1 MMRHNRQLLII
12 VFTAT
17 LLWSAEPVG
26 RNINVDVD
34 HQARVMS
41 ASPVEHVV
49 WDGNQISTVHGNHGD
64 VVSYHIS
71 GNSGLEWPKGSGKLA
86 VFQSGIW
93 LASGRTRAPGG
104 DWVDELRTA
113 AAEYTVEFVP
123 GSIGSADA
131 NSGHIYQIHK
141 KEVDAFLEN
150 DWATFQAMTLGLP
163 ITVVEGS
170 SAFTEDI
177 PKSLPT
183 DDFIN
188 WPVHDGAPWKDA
200 NDDGEYNPA
209 DGDHPDILGDVFHW
223 YVMNDGNAATHTP
236 LWGTA
241 PMNVD
246 MQTSLFGFNQ
256 AGPMGNILFVRWV
269 MVNKGSDE
277 LDSVFVSMWHDD
289 DVGDATDDLVGCNID
304 LSVGYTYNDADG
316 DNTYG
321 VEVPAAGADF
331 FQGPLV
337 NSPGDTSTIFT
348 WSKENSYHLR
358 DFPDKKR
365 LGMTSFAKYING
377 NPIFSDP
384 ASAQETYNYM
394 NGLVGTTG
402 EPFIDPT
409 TGQPSIFVHD
419 GDPTTGSGWI
429 DDVPGDRR
437 YLMTSG
443 PFYFAPGD
451 TQEVVGALILA
462 AGPNWAKSITKMLY
476 FDNFAQGA
484 FDANFNVCSPPSP
497 VVEHA
502 QLDQKVVL
510 SFEDGSD
517 IVES

>member
-12 VFTAT
+12 VFSAA
-17 LLWSAEPVG
+17 LIWSAEPVSRDISG
-26 RNINVDVD
+26 AVD
-34 HQARVMS
+34 HQDRLMA
-41 ASPVEHVV
+41 AAPVEHVV

-141 KEVDAFLEN
+141 KEVEAFLEN

-200 NDDGEYNPA
+200 NDDGDYNPA

-236 LWGTA
+236 LWGTS

-246 MQTSLFGFNQ
+246 IQTSLFGFNQ

-289 DVGDATDDLVGCNID
+289 DVGDATDDLVGCNVD

-337 NSPGDTSTIFT
+337 SSLGDTATIFT
-348 WSKENSYHLR
+348 WSQENSYHLR
-358 DFPDKKR
+358 DLPDKKR

-402 EPFIDPT
+402 EPFIDPI

-419 GDPTTGSGWI
+419 GDPTTGSGWL

-443 PFYFAPGD
+443 PF
-451 TQEVVGALILA
+451 I
-462 AGPNWAKSITKMLY
+462 
-476 FDNFAQGA
+476 
-484 FDANFNVCSPPSP
+484 SPPGIP
-497 VVEHA
+497 R
-502 QLDQKVVL
+502 K
-510 SFEDGSD
+510 
-517 IVES
+517 